1 MTDKSKVKVIKKS
14 EIKTAEPAK
23 PAKAP
28 SRKAAARDM
37 VETVTSWVSDF
48 QHRKRMETA
57 AAFETLF
64 AAQPSR

>member
-1 MTDKSKVKVIKKS
+1 MTDKYKVKVIKKS
-14 EIKTAEPAK
+14 EIKAAEPAK

-37 VETVTSWVSDF
+37 VETVTSWVNDY
-48 QHRKRMETA
+48 QHRKRVETA
-57 AAFETLF
+57 VAFETLF

>member
-1 MTDKSKVKVIKKS
+1 MTDKYKVKVIKKA
-14 EIKTAEPAK
+14 EIKVAEPAK
-23 PAKAP
+23 QVKSP

-37 VETVTSWVSDF
+37 VDTVTSWVNDF

-57 AAFETLF
+57 AAFDTLF